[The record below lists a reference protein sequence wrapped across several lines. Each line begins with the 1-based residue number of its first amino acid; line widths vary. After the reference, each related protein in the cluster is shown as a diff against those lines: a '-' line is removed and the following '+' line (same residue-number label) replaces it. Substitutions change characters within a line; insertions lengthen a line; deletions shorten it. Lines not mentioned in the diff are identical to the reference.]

1 MLRALWNGS
10 ASKNQMNSPQE
21 QEQTEYIYVSLYW
34 NRSSICHPHPD
45 IQKLKQSRNR
55 AIAVLFCHIH
65 AARAILSEVSVK
77 QELTLEACEVQQ
89 EPSLRFQIF
98 EAQVHCKAVLLNCF
112 DAGTNIGST
121 SKARRKQITSH
132 WHEIFSIFKYSLMLL
147 FQYYVVICILP
158 FLFLFLIHGS
168 CTLRRVPL
176 QEPRHTSNVCSIESL
191 QDPCPEFGVSVEKIK
206 KKIIVQRCLFSG
218 SWSLCGHRFLKVSSQ
233 ELRKH
238 VQLSAA
244 AM

>member
-1 MLRALWNGS
+1 MTKYDWMDKKILSPWGETIPMGMKFYLIWRAYCAYEAGS
-10 ASKNQMNSPQE
+10 MEHAFCGCQRAKNQG
-21 QEQTEYIYVSLYW
+21 SLCSKSCQ
-34 NRSSICHPHPD
+34 R
-45 IQKLKQSRNR
+45 L
-55 AIAVLFCHIH
+55 
-65 AARAILSEVSVK
+65 
-77 QELTLEACEVQQ
+77 AC
-89 EPSLRFQIF
+89 L
-98 EAQVHCKAVLLNCF
+98 
-112 DAGTNIGST
+112 
-121 SKARRKQITSH
+121 
-132 WHEIFSIFKYSLMLL
+132 KYSLMLL

>member
-1 MLRALWNGS
+1 MPIKLAAWNTPFVDAKGQ
-10 ASKNQMNSPQE
+10 KNQG
-21 QEQTEYIYVSLYW
+21 SLCSKSCQ
-34 NRSSICHPHPD
+34 R
-45 IQKLKQSRNR
+45 L
-55 AIAVLFCHIH
+55 
-65 AARAILSEVSVK
+65 
-77 QELTLEACEVQQ
+77 AC
-89 EPSLRFQIF
+89 L
-98 EAQVHCKAVLLNCF
+98 
-112 DAGTNIGST
+112 
-121 SKARRKQITSH
+121 
-132 WHEIFSIFKYSLMLL
+132 KYSLMLL